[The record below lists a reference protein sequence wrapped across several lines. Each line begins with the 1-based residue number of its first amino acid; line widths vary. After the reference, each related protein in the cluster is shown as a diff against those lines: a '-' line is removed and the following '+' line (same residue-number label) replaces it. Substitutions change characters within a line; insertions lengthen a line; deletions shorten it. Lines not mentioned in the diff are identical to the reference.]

1 MTELSYQ
8 KNNKQI
14 LRAIIFISVIVPVLV
29 TVLLFLPFKFD
40 LPKELVMSLPPMNA
54 VINSLTSLLLVLALL
69 FVKQG
74 KIELH
79 KKTMFAAL
87 GLGALFLVSYVLYH
101 SSAPS
106 TKYGDVNGDMV
117 VDAAEKAA
125 IASTS
130 TVYYIV
136 LLSHIVLAAVV
147 LPFVLLAVYAALT
160 GKVGRHKKIVRWA
173 YPIWLYVSVTGVVVY
188 LMISPYY
195 LR

>member
-1 MTELSYQ
+1 MTDLSIQ

-14 LRAIIFISVIVPVLV
+14 LRAITLVSVAVPVV
-29 TVLLFLPFKFD
+29 VAILLFLPFKFD
-40 LPKELVMSLPPMNA
+40 LPKELVMSLPPLNA
-54 VINSLTSLLLVLALL
+54 IINSITSLLLVLALL

-79 KKTMFAAL
+79 KKAMFGAL

-106 TKYGDVNGDMV
+106 TKYGDVNADLV

-125 IASTS
+125 ITS
-130 TVYYIV
+130 TATIYYII
-136 LLSHIVLAAVV
+136 LLTHIVLAAVV

-160 GKVGRHKKIVRWA
+160 NKVGRHKRIVRWA
-173 YPIWLYVSVTGVVVY
+173 YPIWLYVSITGVVVY

-195 LR
+195 Q

>member
-1 MTELSYQ
+1 MAELSYQ

-14 LRAIIFISVIVPVLV
+14 LRAITIISVVVPVLV

-54 VINSLTSLLLVLALL
+54 VINSLTSLLLVLALI

-87 GLGALFLVSYVLYH
+87 GMGALFLVSYVLYH

-117 VDAAEKAA
+117 VDMAEKAA

-130 TVYYIV
+130 ALYYTV

-160 GKVGRHKKIVRWA
+160 DKVSRHRKIVRWA

-195 LR
+195 Q